1 MCKTTYS
8 TSYEQK
14 CSTRYVQQCNPVT
27 STIYENQCLTTYE
40 TVCESGGGGGYGG
53 GGGGFGGGGHGGGG
67 HGGGG
72 FGGGG
77 HGGGGGGYGRSW
89 GEEEAA
95 EADMEVAVADMV
107 EVEEGMGV
115 EDMVVE
121 EVVTV
126 LLHPSANKFPS
137 RAAVKY
143 PKQ

>member
-1 MCKTTYS
+1 MRVGAAVAMEEVVVVLEEEAMAVAGTA
-8 TSYEQK
+8 E
-14 CSTRYVQQCNPVT
+14 VDLV
-27 STIYENQCLTTYE
+27 EVGMVVE
-40 TVCESGGGGGYGG
+40 EAVMAEAG
-53 GGGGFGGGGHGGGG
+53 
-67 HGGGG
+67 
-72 FGGGG
+72 
-77 HGGGGGGYGRSW
+77 